1 MYILYNLLY
10 VIINLPLIIKY
21 FKIEYKYLK
30 KIFYLALIKFIS
42 VF

>member
-30 KIFYLALIKFIS
+30 KIVYLTLIKFIS